1 MRKRR
6 IKKVFGSFNKRPF
19 KGKRLCLGSSQNMTH
34 SSPGMCIDRRTN
46 PHSFASP
53 SYSRWTSPS
62 APRDQTSV
70 SRLRRARSLFQINE
84 RRFFRRAAVC
94 IANFKHSKCNKHIIA
109 SFQTHAVLARAR
121 RRSLWRRSSCAVAAR
136 ARARGIP
143 PLELRR
149 FFPFPNA
156 DVAFQLPLDAYLP
169 ACDKH
174 MPLPCD
180 DDQHQ
185 HTTYRISLSLL
196 LSYQTYPKA
205 ARLASLLPPSPL
217 HAPPASAARP
227 TRKLPTMCLVPRRP
241 PEKET
246 LVWRLLAFVPPFL
259 GYSLQNLR
267 GNSFST
273 NFTAYKD

>member
-1 MRKRR
+1 MTSPFCWQPWPNPVSLGPRPKDLHTQVPKSRPLSEKGAELIRKRR
-6 IKKVFGSFNKRPF
+6 IKKVFGSFNKGPF

-121 RRSLWRRSSCAVAAR
+121 RR
-136 ARARGIP
+136 
-143 PLELRR
+143 
-149 FFPFPNA
+149 
-156 DVAFQLPLDAYLP
+156 
-169 ACDKH
+169 
-174 MPLPCD
+174 
-180 DDQHQ
+180 
-185 HTTYRISLSLL
+185 
-196 LSYQTYPKA
+196 
-205 ARLASLLPPSPL
+205 
-217 HAPPASAARP
+217 
-227 TRKLPTMCLVPRRP
+227 
-241 PEKET
+241 
-246 LVWRLLAFVPPFL
+246 
-259 GYSLQNLR
+259 
-267 GNSFST
+267 
-273 NFTAYKD
+273 